1 MRTRLS
7 SYLLGAAAAAL
18 VLLSAVGA
26 GDLAWAGG
34 PPPRGEPAQGPPPMP
49 LVLQFRHIPAE
60 SFLDTLKQL
69 ARNPQVAEVL
79 EQIPIALNQPANAVV
94 MLVSPE
100 AAEFLMAIAK
110 GLDQPNE
117 FREIMRQQEQQ
128 EMEFRMK
135 AEAMRRYA
143 AQPPMPMQ
151 APAPPPAG
159 RGGPRPGTQMGP
171 GPRGPGGMMGCCPNC
186 PMSPQ
191 GPQPG
196 ARMAPGPQG
205 PGAMMGRGQA
215 GPVRPQAAPNVRVPV
230 PPASGPRMESRP
242 PEGRSPAGPVRPQA
256 APNVRVPVPPASGPR
271 MESRPPEGRES
282 PRREPGRGLREGA
295 GPASPARFYRVQDT
309 GGPPPGMAGQGPP
322 PMWGGMMEMF
332 TPEERGRISEM
343 MQRGRDLRFL
353 DDPDVRSE
361 LKINPQQEQK
371 IQDLR
376 DRAQALFTA
385 ISGDVQ
391 ARIRDHM
398 PTPDMPEEARQAA
411 IDEIRQIVVDTVRG
425 ALNEVETM
433 MGEATALLTDEQ
445 KAMLKLVGPQR
456 TQTEQL
462 VDGLFY
468 LTTSRARDEFK
479 FSYDQSEKIK
489 MIVRDVEVD
498 LKKVREEIAGPGK
511 EPTAEEL
518 RSEKFAPFRD
528 KQKEFIKKALDRI
541 MTILT
546 TDQREQV
553 QKWADTRMNRSSGSS
568 FMRRRPGGG
577 PEGARP
583 GGPPEGAR
591 PGGPPEG
598 PPPGSPPGG
607 AQAPGVPPSVRPAV
621 YESSARFILVEEGG
635 PPSRRADGPPRAG
648 AAERGP
654 RIDSAGAAGLARLLF
669 DPEVRDKLRL
679 TPDQE
684 RKIAELEAR
693 GKAVQ
698 QRVRDDMAV
707 KFGPPG
713 QDANLTPQERE
724 ARRAEVRAATEEA
737 TRAAN
742 REMQA
747 LMNELSTV
755 LTDEQ
760 KAQLREIA
768 RQRSQS
774 ETATGGLAFL
784 TTQRARDEFGFS
796 SDQVAKIKDI
806 LRDLEEG
813 ARRLRDEAAGPARD
827 AGREGPGS
835 ETAGPLREQHKEMVK
850 KALGRILSLLTG
862 DQREKVQRWADMR
875 MNAGPGGP
883 ARRPGP
889 PQAEPATKGY
899 GNAAA

>member
-7 SYLLGAAAAAL
+7 SYLLGAAVAAL
-18 VLLSAVGA
+18 VLLSAVVA

-34 PPPRGEPAQGPPPMP
+34 PPPRGEQAQAPPPRP

-79 EQIPIALNQPANAVV
+79 ERIPIALNQPANAVV
-94 MLVSPE
+94 MLVPPE

-117 FREIMRQQEQQ
+117 FRDIMRQQEQQ

-151 APAPPPAG
+151 APAPLPAG
-159 RGGPRPGTQMGP
+159 PGGPRPGTQMGP
-171 GPRGPGGMMGCCPNC
+171 GPQGPGAMMGCCPNC

-191 GPQPG
+191 GPRPG
-196 ARMAPGPQG
+196 MQMGPGPQG
-205 PGAMMGRGQA
+205 PGAMMGR
-215 GPVRPQAAPNVRVPV
+215 N
-230 PPASGPRMESRP
+230 
-242 PEGRSPAGPVRPQA
+242 PAGPVRPQG
-256 APNVRVPVPPASGPR
+256 APNVRVPAPPASGPR

-371 IQDLR
+371 IQELR

-385 ISGDVQ
+385 ISADVQ

-479 FSYDQSEKIK
+479 FSYDQSERIK

-528 KQKEFIKKALDRI
+528 KQKEFIKKALERI

-546 TDQREQV
+546 TDPREQV
-553 QKWADTRMNRSSGSS
+553 QKWADTRMNRSSGSP

-598 PPPGSPPGG
+598 PPPASPPGG

-621 YESSARFILVEEGG
+621 YESSARFILVEDGG
-635 PPSRRADGPPRAG
+635 PPSRRPDGPPRDG

-654 RIDSAGAAGLARLLF
+654 RIDS
-669 DPEVRDKLRL
+669 
-679 TPDQE
+679 
-684 RKIAELEAR
+684 
-693 GKAVQ
+693 
-698 QRVRDDMAV
+698 
-707 KFGPPG
+707 
-713 QDANLTPQERE
+713 
-724 ARRAEVRAATEEA
+724 
-737 TRAAN
+737 
-742 REMQA
+742 
-747 LMNELSTV
+747 
-755 LTDEQ
+755 
-760 KAQLREIA
+760 
-768 RQRSQS
+768 
-774 ETATGGLAFL
+774 
-784 TTQRARDEFGFS
+784 
-796 SDQVAKIKDI
+796 
-806 LRDLEEG
+806 
-813 ARRLRDEAAGPARD
+813 
-827 AGREGPGS
+827 
-835 ETAGPLREQHKEMVK
+835 
-850 KALGRILSLLTG
+850 
-862 DQREKVQRWADMR
+862 
-875 MNAGPGGP
+875 AGPGGP

-889 PQAEPATKGY
+889 PQAEPATRGY